1 MPCSGSARSCPE
13 GAIMNATPVTLLRR
27 ALKRS
32 VRNALRAAAPP
43 GESGTHIDPAT
54 TPRPDPSSR
63 GPVHAALLAS
73 PEMESFRAC
82 LRSGTDDIRTS
93 VLRELATYHRISEE
107 EALKRCLRWEEISL
121 QEWRAAE
128 DASSVEGG
136 LLDPARD
143 RSDQARVAF
152 YRTMQSWSYDLLW
165 YGYLQAEGFADNATV
180 MALRWL
186 QQRTRGRRHL
196 DFGAGVGL
204 TSQLFVSRGWTST
217 LADLSSTLLD
227 FARWRLE
234 RHDVD
239 AEYIDLGIGT
249 LPAGA
254 FDAITAI
261 DTLAHVPDV
270 YETARQLAE
279 SLAVGGYLIANFDIR
294 AAEDITAWH
303 VQADELTARYDLL
316 RAGFRMTDRLGYDLV
331 AYQRIDVT
339 GFAEI
344 RRLTWLWLTHVSPFR
359 TALRAVARPVLLAAR
374 RLLGTTTASAG
385 DSRGPAGSIP
395 APRAAT
401 DAPSGVDR

>member
-1 MPCSGSARSCPE
+1 
-13 GAIMNATPVTLLRR
+13 MNSTPVTLVGR
-27 ALKRS
+27 ALRRS
-32 VRNALRAAAPP
+32 VRKALSAAAPP

-63 GPVHAALLAS
+63 GPVYAALLAS
-73 PEMESFRAC
+73 PEMEAFRAC
-82 LRSGTDDIRTS
+82 LRAGTEDIRTS
-93 VLRELATYHRISEE
+93 VLRELATYHQVSEE
-107 EALKRCLRWEEISL
+107 EALKRCLHWEEISL

-128 DASSVEGG
+128 DATSAEGSP
-136 LLDPARD
+136 LDPAHD
-143 RSDQARVAF
+143 RSDDARVAF

-186 QQRTRGRRHL
+186 QQRAPGRRHL

-204 TSQLFVSRGWTST
+204 TSQLFISRGWTST

-239 AEYIDLGIGT
+239 AEYIDLGIDT

-270 YETARQLAE
+270 YETAHQLAE
-279 SLAVGGYLIANFDIR
+279 SLTVGGYLIANFDIR

-316 RAGFRMTDRLGYDLV
+316 RAGFRVTDRLGYGLV

-344 RRLTWLWLTHVSPFR
+344 RRLTWLWLTLVSPFR
-359 TALRAVARPVLLAAR
+359 TALRAVAHPALRAVR
-374 RLLGTTTASAG
+374 RSVATKTASAG
-385 DSRGPAGSIP
+385 DSRAPSESIP
-395 APRAAT
+395 APRAAS